1 MKQDA
6 SISGKL
12 QKLLEGDTPASLARD
27 TREREWS
34 WVRRTRFRD
43 AQSDVGFPTMIYPVC
58 PALDGRRLEPDPRG
72 AYVCDWGEWKK

>member
-6 SISGKL
+6 IVSGKL
-12 QKLLEGDTPASLARD
+12 HKLLEGDTPASLARD

-58 PALDGRRLEPDPRG
+58 PALDGRWLEPDPPWSVR
-72 AYVCDWGEWKK
+72 V